1 MSKLKVGVGRE
12 IITPKVGTYL
22 FGYEPREAKRVNDD
36 LRATA
41 VVFEQDGV
49 KSLLINVEVLYF
61 ETETANAV
69 KALIEKE
76 VGIKHSNIILAATH
90 THSGPCLSG
99 NKKDC
104 EYLETVF
111 TPGCLNATKKAVATL
126 QNAIMGIG
134 TSRCDIAVNRREIL
148 ENGSVALGQN
158 PWGPY
163 NPIMTCVAFK
173 NEADEPILN
182 MICYGMHSTASA
194 CNYEITRDWSGI
206 MLDRLE
212 FETGATSIFL
222 CGAEGDIGPRLINGR
237 TTGIV
242 KKTQDRHSG
251 LQYAME
257 LGGRATYSAMEA
269 YSNVKEYNE
278 CDMQVICDTIR
289 LPYAKPITLE
299 EAKAEFAKYPEDG
312 DHWDFIFR
320 NHYKSIING
329 YENNYFPEN
338 LELQQTIIK
347 IGNLAIVPFPFEVFS
362 EIELR
367 LQKYSP
373 VPYTITLSNADGYYA
388 YLPTQSQF
396 INGGYEV
403 KTFRLFNEFTLEEN
417 TDTTI
422 IGENL
427 RLLRKLCEK

>member
-1 MSKLKVGVGRE
+1 MGKLRLGIGRE
-12 IITPKVGTYL
+12 IITPQVGAYL
-22 FGYEPREAKRVNDD
+22 CGYEPRESKKVNDD

-49 KSLLINVEVLYF
+49 TSLLINAEVLYF
-61 ETETANAV
+61 EFETSNAV

-76 VGIKHSNIILAATH
+76 VGIKRGNIIIAATH

-104 EYLETVF
+104 DYLENIF
-111 TPGCLNATKKAVATL
+111 IPACLKATKKAMETL
-126 QNAIMGIG
+126 QYVKMSIG
-134 TSRCDIAVNRREIL
+134 TARCDIAVNRREIL
-148 ENGSVALGQN
+148 ENGTVVLGQN

-163 NPIMTCVAFK
+163 NPVMTCVAFK
-173 NEADEPILN
+173 DESDVPVLN

-194 CNYEITRDWSGI
+194 CNFEITRDWSGI

-222 CGAEGDIGPRLINGR
+222 CGAEGDVGPRLANGR
-237 TTGIV
+237 TTGYIE
-242 KKTQDRHSG
+242 KTKDRHSG
-251 LQYAME
+251 LQYAIE
-257 LGGRATYSAMEA
+257 LGGRATFSAMEA
-269 YSNVKEYNE
+269 YSNAKEYND

-289 LPYAKPITLE
+289 LPYAKPIPLE
-299 EAKAEFAKYPEDG
+299 EAKAELEKYPEDG
-312 DHWDFIFR
+312 DHWDFIYR
-320 NHYKSIING
+320 KHYKSIIDG

-338 LELQQTIIK
+338 LELEQTIIK
-347 IGNLAIVPFPFEVFS
+347 IGNFAIVPFPFEVFS

-373 VPYTITLSNADGYYA
+373 VPYTITLSNANGYYS

-403 KTFRLFNEFTLEEN
+403 KTFRLYNKFTLEEN